1 MKDESKIIYPEL
13 SYKLTGLMFGAH
25 NELGRFCK
33 EKQYGD
39 LLELKLEKEKI
50 KYERE
55 KEIPISCKDGEIKGN
70 KVDFCIEDKILIDLK
85 AKKFILKDDYF
96 QMKRYLKAAGF
107 KLGLIV
113 NFRDTH
119 LKPKRILN

>member
-1 MKDESKIIYPEL
+1 MKKEDKVIYPEL

-33 EKQYGD
+33 EKQYAD
-39 LLELKLEKEKI
+39 LLESKFKEENI
-50 KYERE
+50 RYERE
-55 KEIPISCKDGEIKGN
+55 KPIPFNSERETIKGN
-70 KVDFCIEDKILIDLK
+70 KVDFCIDDKILIDLK
-85 AKKFILKDDYF
+85 AKKFILKEDYF
-96 QMKRYLKAAGF
+96 QMKRYLKATGF

-113 NFRDTH
+113 NFRDTY